1 MIKILDKFVP
11 SICVSLAMV
20 FIGAA
25 IYLHAETTLQNTNIN
40 QGDSKISLDQNVT
53 RQNIIERFVAYSTNS
68 TTTIERLRLEG
79 QRSGKIKILIVPG
92 HDFEYSGAFLK
103 NIKESDLT
111 LKTAKYLKESLE
123 KSEVFEVFITREDKI
138 SKKDNDYTE
147 TFQKYFNENRES
159 ILKYE
164 DLYKKE
170 TEKKESQNQIEPIN
184 HIEHNDA
191 PPEMAYRL
199 YAINKWIED
208 NNIDIVIHI
217 HFNDYPG
224 RKNSWGK
231 YKGFSLY
238 VPDMNLRNGK
248 VSQEFSDFIGEA
260 LSEKF
265 NYSNNPVEKEGII
278 YGDDL
283 IAVGANNTISAI
295 SVLIEYG
302 YIYEK
307 QLQNED
313 VLKSLAEQTHKGIM
327 NYFAEPF

>member
-11 SICVSLAMV
+11 SICVSLATI

-40 QGDSKISLDQNVT
+40 KEDSKISLVQNVT
-53 RQNIIERFVAYSTNS
+53 RENIIERFRAYSTNS
-68 TTTIERLRLEG
+68 TTIERMKLEG

-92 HDFEYSGAFLK
+92 HDFEYSGAFVK

-111 LKTAKYLKESLE
+111 LKTANYLKEFLE
-123 KSEVFEVFITREDKI
+123 KSGVFEVYITREEKLSDKE
-138 SKKDNDYTE
+138 NDYTE
-147 TFQKYFNENRES
+147 SFQKYFNENRES
-159 ILKYE
+159 ILRYK

-191 PPEMAYRL
+191 PLEMAYRL

-208 NNIDIVIHI
+208 NNVDIVIHI

-224 RKNSWGK
+224 RKNTWGK
-231 YKGFSLY
+231 FNGFSLY
-238 VPDMNLRNGK
+238 VPDVNLRNGEI
-248 VSQEFSDFIGEA
+248 SQEFSEFIGKS
-260 LSEKF
+260 LSQKF
-265 NYSNNPVEKEGII
+265 KYSNNPVEKDGII
-278 YGDDL
+278 LGDDL

-307 QLQNED
+307 HLQNED
-313 VLKSLAEQTHKGIM
+313 VLRLFAKQTYEGIM
-327 NYFAEPF
+327 NYLVEPF